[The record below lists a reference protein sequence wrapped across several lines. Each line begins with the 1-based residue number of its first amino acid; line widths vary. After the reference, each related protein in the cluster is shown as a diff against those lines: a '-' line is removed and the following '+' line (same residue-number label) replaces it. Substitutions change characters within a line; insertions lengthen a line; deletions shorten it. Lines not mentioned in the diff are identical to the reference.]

1 MGSLPEQ
8 DRDQRGEETE
18 ARNSILIL
26 VENLEGENKRI
37 FEGIEQSV
45 PRLTGCRC
53 PLQSRF

>member
-26 VENLEGENKRI
+26 VENLEGE
-37 FEGIEQSV
+37 EQKD
-45 PRLTGCRC
+45 
-53 PLQSRF
+53 F